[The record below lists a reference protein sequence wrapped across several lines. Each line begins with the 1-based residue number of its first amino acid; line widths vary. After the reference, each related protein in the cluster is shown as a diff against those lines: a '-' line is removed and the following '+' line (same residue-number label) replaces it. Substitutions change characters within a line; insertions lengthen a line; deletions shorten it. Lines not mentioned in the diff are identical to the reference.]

1 MRDRKKRNITIIS
14 LCCLLVFMAVG
25 YAVLSQTLNID
36 GTANLTGEW
45 NIYIESITATKEN
58 GNAISKSAIV
68 SEDKLSAEFLVELE
82 KPGDYVEYNVVVTNG
97 GNIDASLRELIT
109 EETNPHK
116 DIKFSHTAKQGEVLT
131 QKTSTEFTVKVEFD
145 RNATTVTPGEIAT
158 YKIRLNYEQYE
169 GNQLY
174 APPKVDTDNSC
185 FKINAEGTITDYDES
200 CGTYVTVPKEI
211 DGITVKTIGS
221 GAFAERNLKTY
232 QNPQTNEMIA
242 IAYTQQVADDF
253 AKTELGIQMQPLVG
267 NGLNYY
273 IKENMTT
280 VEYNNLI
287 NSVEG
292 YPLIYSVY
300 VIDEQTV
307 FEYGRPYVE
316 YLDLSPATELI
327 YLEPGALGRAT
338 DDYSG
343 SCLIINPLKQIEFGK
358 NSSLVGLG
366 SYNFSCLNMQE
377 MHIPKSVVEYRDAA
391 TSSNTDSDVFIY
403 SFVKKLTIYSNA
415 TNITYP
421 YSYLTVEDLTVYLGD
436 SDFAYNGGF
445 ESVTNTTIGE
455 GITQFNIPYRT
466 QKLIVPST
474 IESISDIKG
483 SLRESVKEV
492 IFMHKTKPSFYG
504 DTSWYDSNVTT
515 VSYPNID

>member
-211 DGITVKTIGS
+211 DGITVKKLGQFSFSKYNAEIFVESSGS
-221 GAFAERNLKTY
+221 ITCMTYDYETY
-232 QNPQTNEMIA
+232 QLALGLIPNMAGEQEVNVYYKEDLSRQEYDEIITNLEGSNKLPICLMSDG
-242 IAYTQQVADDF
+242 TLLTGG
-253 AKTELGIQMQPLVG
+253 KP
-267 NGLNYY
+267 Y
-273 IKENMTT
+273 I
-280 VEYNNLI
+280 
-287 NSVEG
+287 
-292 YPLIYSVY
+292 
-300 VIDEQTV
+300 
-307 FEYGRPYVE
+307 E
-316 YLDLSPATELI
+316 YLDLSLATEI
-327 YLEPGALGRAT
+327 TELESQALGG
-338 DDYSG
+338 G
-343 SCLIINPLKQIEFGK
+343 SYNGSEGECIVNNPLKRVEFGE
-358 NSSLVGLG
+358 NSSINILG
-366 SYNFSCLNMQE
+366 EYNFVCLNMEE
-377 MHIPKSVVEYRDAA
+377 MTIPKSVTVYDP
-391 TSSNTDSDVFIY
+391 SDLGNGNTFDEAFI
-403 SFVKKLTIYSNA
+403 KE
-415 TNITYP
+415 
-421 YSYLTVEDLTVYLGD
+421 LTV
-436 SDFAYNGGF
+436 
-445 ESVTNTTIGE
+445 GE
-455 GITQFNIPYRT
+455 GITRIEVPLDT

-474 IESISDIKG
+474 VQSISDISIYPTKD
-483 SLRESVKEV
+483 VKEV
-492 IFMHKTKPSFYG
+492 IFMHRTKPSFYG
-504 DTSWYDSNVTT
+504 DTSWYDPSVTT
-515 VSYPNID
+515 VTYPNID